1 MSQNN
6 TFFGLIIIAVL
17 VFAGCEK
24 PKYSM
29 KDMEQYTGP
38 IMVVDS
44 LDGILTDSARLKAHL
59 VAGKQLRYENRDEEF
74 PAGFKLEFYDDNGE
88 IESIMSGD
96 SAFFEN
102 VVNVWHAYGNVV
114 VENVRQHKVLKTE
127 ELHWKPKDE
136 QIETDK
142 FVTIRTPDQILSGT
156 GLIAKDDFSEYE
168 IQNITGTFQVE

>member
-1 MSQNN
+1 
-6 TFFGLIIIAVL
+6 
-17 VFAGCEK
+17 
-24 PKYSM
+24 
-29 KDMEQYTGP
+29 MEQYTGP

-44 LDGILTDSARLKAHL
+44 LDGILTDSAKLKAHL
-59 VAGKQLRYENRDEEF
+59 VAGKQLRYENHDEEF
-74 PAGFKLEFYDDNGE
+74 PAGFKLEFYDDQAK

-96 SAFFEN
+96 SAYFEQ

-114 VENVRQHKVLKTE
+114 VENVQQHKVLKTE

-136 QIETDK
+136 LIETDK